1 MLLTIQTDLIAHRIN
16 VVEGFEVDYNPITE
30 DKDFNNNGTWGKI
43 VNHGAIIMSFE
54 YDPDRGEPNFGKSD
68 YELTM
73 TEVKAIVANL
83 TEPMVSIDGDEPIT
97 LKSFI
102 EINTAPDVEPI
113 GAEEIEKLNSMERG
127 DSVLVGFS
135 QIIRT
140 F

>member
-16 VVEGFEVDYNPITE
+16 VVEGFEVDYNPTLE
-30 DKDFNNNGTWGKI
+30 GKDFNKNGTWGKI
-43 VNHGAIIMSFE
+43 TNKGTIIRSFI
-54 YDPDRGEPNFGKSD
+54 YNPHTGEPNFGKSD